1 MLRKLSLL
9 CVAFLFATSA
19 FGQSA
24 IIRGELSPGVY
35 VNLKSDASGN
45 LNIVTGAAAI
55 DPCQSSGVA
64 KSSAK
69 FDITSATTTALV
81 AVSGTTSIY
90 VCGFTFTISQVITTA
105 NTFVFEQGTGVACA
119 GAPIALTGLFGAG
132 GITAGAPLVIAAGT
146 GSGTIFKTAASN
158 GLCALTAIGATG
170 DFHGVLT
177 YVQQ

>member
-45 LNIVTGAAAI
+45 LNTITGAAAI
-55 DPCQSSGVA
+55 DPCQSSGIA
-64 KSSAK
+64 KSSVK

-81 AVSGTTSIY
+81 PVSGATAIY
-90 VCGFTFTISQVITTA
+90 VCGFTFTISQVVTTA
-105 NTFVFEQGTGVACA
+105 NTFAFEQGTGVACA
-119 GAPIALTGLFGAG
+119 STPVTLTGLFGAG
-132 GITAGAPLVIAAGT
+132 GVTAAPPILIAAGT

-158 GLCALTAIGATG
+158 GLCALTTIGATG